1 MSELKSRAEAV
12 QDGIAAG
19 AEAGV
24 TGAAMAEAIRRNA
37 AALSAPDMADSGV
50 EADLDA
56 PVHVAWS
63 RVMGEVEF
71 VKKGRSPGL
80 NYEFRGID
88 AVLNV
93 VGPAMRKHGVL
104 VFPVKVSPEYTV
116 VTSKS
121 GAVMNYCRC
130 VVRYTIMGPQGDVLM
145 TWNDEGAEVPLV
157 SESLGEAFDTGDKAS
172 TKAQSVALRTFYIN
186 ALAIPTDE
194 PARDPEHGIQ
204 HELGTPAPRTAESYM
219 EEILSDGTSINRLQQ
234 IKAELYGNRA
244 LGSAEVEL
252 IDGERIS
259 LAALVRRI
267 GMARV
272 GKAEQ

>member
-1 MSELKSRAEAV
+1 MSQLKSRAEAE
-12 QDGIAAG
+12 QA
-19 AEAGV
+19 
-24 TGAAMAEAIRRNA
+24 TAAMAGAGRTAVEMAETVRRNVA
-37 AALSAPDMADSGV
+37 AMVGAPDVADSGI
-50 EADLDA
+50 EADLKA
-56 PVHVAWS
+56 PVHVAWL

-93 VGPAMRKHGVL
+93 VGPALRKHGVL

-116 VTSKS
+116 VTSTKGS
-121 GAVMNYCRC
+121 VMNYCRC
-130 VVRYTIMGPQGDVLM
+130 VVRYTIMGPRGDVLM
-145 TWNDEGAEVPLV
+145 THNDEGVEVPMI

-186 ALAIPTDE
+186 ALAIPTNE

-204 HELGTPAPRTAESYM
+204 HELGAPSPRTAESYM
-219 EEILSDGTSINRLQQ
+219 EEILSDGTTINRLQQ

-244 LGSAEVEL
+244 LGMAEVEL
-252 IDGERIS
+252 IDGETIS
-259 LAALVRRI
+259 LAALVRRV

-272 GKAEQ
+272 GKAE